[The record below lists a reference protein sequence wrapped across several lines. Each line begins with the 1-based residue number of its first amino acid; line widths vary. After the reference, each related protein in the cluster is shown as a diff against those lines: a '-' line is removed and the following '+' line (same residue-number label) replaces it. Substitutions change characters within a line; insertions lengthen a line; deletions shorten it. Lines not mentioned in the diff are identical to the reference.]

1 MASQLL
7 TSQHA
12 TSAIEDSGV
21 ALRPESF
28 PATWIRGTDCGSDP
42 PLQVHRYSE
51 QLVIMRQSMCLDFEG
66 PFVYLLLGSRAAL
79 LIDTGA
85 HGDPPLAETVY
96 GLVEAHKAKH
106 GLTDYKLVVG
116 HTHAHGDHIA
126 NDAQF
131 ADGPDT
137 TIVEK
142 TQDAVKAFYG
152 LATWPDGTGALDLGD
167 RVLQILPT
175 PGHHST
181 HITVYDPGTRILFTG
196 DTFYPGFLF
205 ISDFALYQAS
215 ISRLVAFSEHN
226 PVRWLLGTHIEM
238 TSTPGVA
245 YPYGTTVQPDE
256 RPLQL
261 TRAQLLELEAALA
274 AMAEAP
280 QASVHDDFIIT
291 P

>member
-1 MASQLL
+1 VASQLL

-96 GLVEAHKAKH
+96 GLVEAHKAK
-106 GLTDYKLVVG
+106 
-116 HTHAHGDHIA
+116 
-126 NDAQF
+126 Q
-131 ADGPDT
+131 
-137 TIVEK
+137 K